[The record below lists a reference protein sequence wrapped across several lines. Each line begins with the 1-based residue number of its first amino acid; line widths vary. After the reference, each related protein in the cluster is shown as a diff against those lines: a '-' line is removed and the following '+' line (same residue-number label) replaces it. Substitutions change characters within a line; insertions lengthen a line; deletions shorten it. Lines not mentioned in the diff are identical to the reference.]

1 MSPRLEERSRR
12 SSPSLAIVCGR
23 LKMASLRSSRLGR
36 NFPDILLSDLNMP
49 GISGFELLSAVRDW
63 FPAIRVIAMSG
74 DFSGTGIPPRVCAD
88 AFYEKGSRLGYL
100 LQVVEAMA
108 SGECPSFLQRPSAPA
123 PIWIPSNGHD
133 SCREADQALCQ
144 PIQPAVRAHV
154 HATSV
159 PELDS

>member
-12 SSPSLAIVCGR
+12 SSPSSAIVCGR
-23 LKMASLRSSRLGR
+23 LRMASLRLSRWQEL
-36 NFPDILLSDLNMP
+36 PDILLSDLNMP
-49 GISGFELLSAVRDW
+49 GISGVELLSAVREW

-74 DFSGTGIPPRVCAD
+74 DFSGVGMPPRVCAD
-88 AFYEKGSRLGYL
+88 AFYEKGSRLAYL
-100 LQVVEAMA
+100 LQVVETMA
-108 SGECPSFLQRPSAPA
+108 SAECPSFLQRPSAPA
-123 PIWIPSNGHD
+123 PTWIPGNGHA
-133 SCREADQALCQ
+133 SCREADQAICQ